1 MDDFTIDFIVES
13 PDLLLESRY
22 SAYGAKYGA
31 YRDGGTAESSLPF
44 WVDHILRALRGV
56 RHAPWKGVYRYRS
69 KAREHLTCSTAWTI
83 GVFLGALQGARSRR
97 GNDRCVGETKL
108 QGRQHGIR

>member
-56 RHAPWKGVYRYRS
+56 SCRRRAAGNRHRRPAGRR
-69 KAREHLTCSTAWTI
+69 L
-83 GVFLGALQGARSRR
+83 SRAQIFR
-97 GNDRCVGETKL
+97 
-108 QGRQHGIR
+108 